1 MYELVDL
8 WAEGLDTSYTSFL
21 QMCFKNIAEWEQDE
35 NGGYWKFSALTDV
48 ATIGESF
55 DEAKAAAEK
64 LRDEKLAHAKQAA
77 TIAKNV
83 VAMEALRDAQVRGMA
98 MARLSL
104 TKAQDMIS
112 KLEDEL
118 AELDDEEADLRRTLA
133 GGGLSASEEEAVR
146 RRLNEIEQE
155 RIRLKLTI
163 LEREE
168 QELLQKLES
177 GSLSAEEADA
187 IKRQLALLAGK
198 EAQLHLA
205 ALSAEGAELNRRL
218 VSGTLSPDEQEAI
231 MQRLAA
237 IEQEKIAVQLQ
248 ALDAHEAELH
258 RLLDSG
264 MLSDEAAAI
273 VREQLAAS
281 TQARQQLAKLMRDAD
296 EWELHRKLALGALS
310 KAERKRLEGYERE
323 RHQALREAMQKDR
336 QNRMNEMLAIVGPG
350 DFLRAGG
357 LKGRSYVGMVNNKG
371 HQHQRKRQQ
380 QEVSQNASRSFDEG
394 PLPSLGDG
402 LGDAGDAG
410 DEGKEPPL
418 HASRAAWA
426 VFHCRKR
433 NMLRCE
439 RVQHSLWAIEATMAL
454 GNAAEPSLLPPIDYH
469 ERGLRGGG
477 EGLLPQP
484 AADHDPS
491 PHHVR
496 GPWDRSA
503 GSGLQQL
510 EPRPALNGSHARA
523 HSVSPQHTR
532 RQSSSPSQVRRG
544 RRNSGADGAQH
555 RLSTPSPTQVAAQRA
570 KLRRLRA
577 LEKGKRRAV

>member
-1 MYELVDL
+1 M
-8 WAEGLDTSYTSFL
+8 
-21 QMCFKNIAEWEQDE
+21 
-35 NGGYWKFSALTDV
+35 
-48 ATIGESF
+48 
-55 DEAKAAAEK
+55 
-64 LRDEKLAHAKQAA
+64 
-77 TIAKNV
+77 
-83 VAMEALRDAQVRGMA
+83 
-98 MARLSL
+98 LSN
-104 TKAQDMIS
+104 
-112 KLEDEL
+112 
-118 AELDDEEADLRRTLA
+118 EEAEQLR
-133 GGGLSASEEEAVR
+133 
-146 RRLNEIEQE
+146 
-155 RIRLKLTI
+155 
-163 LEREE
+163 
-168 QELLQKLES
+168 
-177 GSLSAEEADA
+177 
-187 IKRQLALLAGK
+187 RQLA
-198 EAQLHLA
+198 EAAQERGRLKIA

-264 MLSDEAAAI
+264 MLSDEAAVI

-296 EWELHRKLALGALS
+296 ERELHRKLALGALS

-371 HQHQRKRQQ
+371 RQHQRKRQE

-454 GNAAEPSLLPPIDYH
+454 GNAAEPPLLPPIDYH

-510 EPRPALNGSHARA
+510 EPPPALNLNGSHARA

-532 RQSSSPSQVRRG
+532 RQSSSPSKVRRG